1 MVKYIGIVSF
11 CKNRGIG
18 FRNEIPWDM
27 STDLVQL
34 ENLTKGHIVVMGY
47 STYSTLLTVSGR
59 LCDGRTHVVV
69 TPNDVPEATGVIFS
83 SVTNIDKVLAKLTGC
98 CVVETDVFV
107 IGGEKIYEHFM
118 NKFEYLYVTY
128 LDRLFDF
135 HEKFPEI
142 DESFELVKFSNHG
155 IDPESGCVVHRLEYQ
170 KTDGVNK
177 VDREYTELCKRV
189 LKNNEGKRNDRTG
202 TGTFSIFGDQI
213 RFDISKSI
221 PILTTK
227 RIPWKSC
234 IEELLW
240 FLRGDTD
247 ANILKGKGVNIWNGN
262 SSKEAQSRVGLDHLR
277 EGDCGANYSF
287 QWRYFGQEYISC
299 ETPYKKK
306 TKYDQIQNI
315 IHLLKTDPHSRR
327 IFMSSWNPMDL
338 DNTVLPPCHV
348 SAQFYVSNDGL
359 LSCHM
364 YQRSCD
370 VFLGLPWNILSYSI
384 LTHILAAI
392 SGYEPGELVISLG
405 DTHIYMDHVHQVEKQ
420 IMRKPMS
427 TPVIV
432 VSKNMSEKLIEDI
445 CVDDFEVYGYFPHTT
460 ISARMSV

>member
-306 TKYDQIQNI
+306 KPNMIKYKI
-315 IHLLKTDPHSRR
+315 
-327 IFMSSWNPMDL
+327 
-338 DNTVLPPCHV
+338 
-348 SAQFYVSNDGL
+348 
-359 LSCHM
+359 
-364 YQRSCD
+364 
-370 VFLGLPWNILSYSI
+370 SY
-384 LTHILAAI
+384 
-392 SGYEPGELVISLG
+392 
-405 DTHIYMDHVHQVEKQ
+405 IY
-420 IMRKPMS
+420 
-427 TPVIV
+427 
-432 VSKNMSEKLIEDI
+432 
-445 CVDDFEVYGYFPHTT
+445 
-460 ISARMSV
+460 